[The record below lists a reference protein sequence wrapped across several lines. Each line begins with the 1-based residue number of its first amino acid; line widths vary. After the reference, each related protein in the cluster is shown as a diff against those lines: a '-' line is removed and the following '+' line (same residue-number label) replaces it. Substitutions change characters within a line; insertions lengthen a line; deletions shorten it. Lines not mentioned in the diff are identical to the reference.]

1 MNLEGIYNEKSSQ
14 IDTFTD
20 KINSLTTQE
29 KADKSTA
36 DFIKETTTKVT
47 TLTTNTDNFINSKLR
62 ENIEKV
68 NVLKQDYV
76 GLTDLKSK
84 AQKIMELNNE
94 IKPLAKSINIEK

>member
-1 MNLEGIYNEKSSQ
+1 MLIWMEFIRKKSSY

-36 DFIKETTTKVT
+36 DFIKETTNKVT

-62 ENIEKV
+62 ENIEKKV

-76 GLTDLKSK
+76 GLTDLKKQGSEDCG
-84 AQKIMELNNE
+84 A
-94 IKPLAKSINIEK
+94 